1 MRTAEPVIVSGYNPA
16 TAQHRAAWRDFVK
29 SSRWGR
35 PPNEQS
41 HIIDPETLDKL
52 QPGFNQ
58 ALDLDLDEIS
68 HHDSRRKKTK
78 TLSKRMWNL
87 ALRHSLSPLVF
98 RLTVIITSI
107 LALAVSARIYKL
119 ETSRGKSGAEQT
131 QSVVAVVVDCVA
143 IPYSS
148 YMIWDEYTGKPIGLR
163 SAYSKI
169 SLILL
174 DLFFI
179 IFKSASTAL
188 AFEALVYHNVSVR
201 SIAQLAEVL
210 AAFMLIGLVSWTM
223 NLTVNVFRT
232 VERLGGGEEDAV

>member
-1 MRTAEPVIVSGYNPA
+1 MSGYNPA
-16 TAQHRAAWRDFVK
+16 TAQQRAAWRDFVK

-41 HIIDPETLDKL
+41 HVIDRETLDKL
-52 QPGFNQ
+52 QPGFNEE
-58 ALDLDLDEIS
+58 LDLDLDEIS

-98 RLTVIITSI
+98 RLTVIITSM

-163 SAYSKI
+163 SAYSKL

-232 VERLGGGEEDAV
+232 VERLGGGDEDAV